1 MGKGAITPAILI
13 ACSLGTT
20 LAADIEITPMV
31 GYRWGGEI
39 KAHNTA
45 LLSDD
50 ADIDDAATLGLALG
64 IRPKGGFIVELSVDR
79 QESALIEDDLLFG
92 QGNEL
97 FDFDTTYYQVGMGY
111 NWRHGDFEPF
121 LLGSLGVA
129 HLSPDV
135 PGANSEDE
143 FSISFGGG
151 VKIWANRHFGFRFEG
166 RGYWANTDED
176 ENDCAI
182 CPGDDLDDDL
192 FQGQARVGLIVSF

>member
-1 MGKGAITPAILI
+1 MGTGAITPAILI

-20 LAADIEITPMV
+20 LATDIEITPMV

-79 QESALIEDDLLFG
+79 QENALIEDDLLFG

-97 FDFDTTYYQVGMGY
+97 FDFD
-111 NWRHGDFEPF
+111 
-121 LLGSLGVA
+121 
-129 HLSPDV
+129 
-135 PGANSEDE
+135 
-143 FSISFGGG
+143 
-151 VKIWANRHFGFRFEG
+151 
-166 RGYWANTDED
+166 
-176 ENDCAI
+176 
-182 CPGDDLDDDL
+182 DDL
-192 FQGQARVGLIVSF
+192 FQGQVRVGMVFGF